1 MIYDSEAASIME
13 TIDLV
18 LVGAEAV
25 VKNGG
30 IINKVG
36 TLSLAICAKEMNKPM
51 YVFAESFKFSLLYP
65 LNQSD
70 IPSEFRVR
78 FIEYFLIRLF
88 FYFDS
93 YFPFSSK
100 TMTRGR
106 YAWTTLLPNTLHF

>member
-1 MIYDSEAASIME
+1 MLSEYPNIKCDAIYDSEAASIME

-30 IINKVG
+30 IINKLG

-70 IPSEFRVR
+70 IPSEFRV
-78 FIEYFLIRLF
+78 
-88 FYFDS
+88 S
-93 YFPFSSK
+93 
-100 TMTRGR
+100 
-106 YAWTTLLPNTLHF
+106 